1 MITTTF
7 ASLAGSAM
15 LASSDIPTEFDSP
28 GIIALKIGAI
38 IFFVLLNGFFV
49 AAEFAIVKVRSSQL
63 DLQIEDGSK
72 RAELA
77 KHVVNHLDGYLSAT
91 QLGITIASIA
101 LGILAEPSFA
111 AIVGPTFHSM
121 GVTNETLITIV
132 SYTLAFSAATFLHV
146 VLGELLP
153 KSLAIRKSLP
163 TTLMIVKPLNVF
175 YKFFKPA
182 IWLFNGTANKLLK
195 WVFKTDPVSEGE
207 GGHSAEELRILVQE
221 TEKSKEVTEIE
232 REILVKALELNDR
245 LARDVMLPRSDVVS
259 LDFNDDFEANFQRA
273 LDSEHTRFPLVDGHL
288 DEARGLV
295 HIKDLMKLHAS
306 NDEKDLRTIERPLD
320 PIPEMMPLDKLLK
333 AFLDSKAHMALVV
346 DEFGGSLGIVTLDNV
361 LEELVGDIQDEFDN
375 EELEPDEFTWIAE
388 PDEFVTL
395 GSLSLYELHEKTG
408 LDVEEADVST
418 VGGFIT
424 SKFGHLPKEGEQVRV
439 GEFLVLVVDADE
451 RIVKKVQFRR
461 EPLAEEEEEEE
472 LEEES

>member
-1 MITTTF
+1 MSTTF
-7 ASLAGSAM
+7 FESLAGSAM
-15 LASSDIPTEFDSP
+15 LASGDIPTEFDSA
-28 GIIALKIGAI
+28 GIIILKIAAI
-38 IFFVLLNGFFV
+38 MFFVLLNGFFV

-63 DLQIEDGSK
+63 DIQIDEGSK
-72 RAELA
+72 RAKLA
-77 KHVVNHLDGYLSAT
+77 KHVVSHLDGYLSAT

-101 LGILAEPSFA
+101 LGFIAEPAFESILA
-111 AIVGPTFHSM
+111 PTFLAM
-121 GVTNETLITIV
+121 GVENTTLISVV
-132 SYTLAFSAATFLHV
+132 SFTLAFGVVTFLHV

-163 TTLMIVKPLNVF
+163 TTLGVVRPLHFF
-175 YKFFKPA
+175 YKIFIPA
-182 IWLFNGTANKLLK
+182 IWLFNGAANKLLK
-195 WVFKTDPVSEGE
+195 WIFKTDPVSEGG

-221 TEKSKEVTEIE
+221 TENSKEVTEIE
-232 REILVKALELNDR
+232 REILVKALALNDR
-245 LARDVMLPRSDVVS
+245 LARDVMLPRSDVIS
-259 LDFNDDFEANFQRA
+259 LDVSDDFESNFQRA

-306 NDEKDLRTIERPLD
+306 EEEKDLRTIERPLE
-320 PIPEMMPLDKLLK
+320 PVPEMMPLDKLLK

-375 EELEPDEFTWIAE
+375 EELEPDEFTWVDE
-388 PDEFVTL
+388 PDEFIAL
-395 GSLSLYELHEKTG
+395 GSLSLYEFHEITG
-408 LDVEEADVST
+408 LDVEEAEVST

-439 GEFLVLVVDADE
+439 GDFLVLVVDADE

-461 EPLAEEEEEEE
+461 EPLAEDEDEAEA
-472 LEEES
+472 ES